1 MGYYLWA
8 QPQQQN
14 GKLLDTDI
22 KCTEVTGKIFWTSLV
37 QKLIKEE
44 RQRVLMLDSTF
55 INISQIIL

>member
-8 QPQQQN
+8 QPQQKS

-22 KCTEVTGKIFWTSLV
+22 KCTEVTAKIFWTSLV

-44 RQRVLMLDSTF
+44 RQRVLVLDNTF
-55 INISQIIL
+55 IISQIIL